1 MSMSNQ
7 IKKLLSEGDVVYS
20 ARTGKP
26 MRVTKVSKFG
36 FYTEKKYFSFDDVR
50 KKYYLTQKGY
60 EDSLKEKLEKERRL
74 EFVFRH

>member
-1 MSMSNQ
+1 MSNQ
-7 IKKLLSEGDVVYS
+7 IKKLLSEGDIVYS

-26 MRVTKVSKFG
+26 MRVTKVSKFV

-50 KKYYLTQKGY
+50 KKYYLTEKGWL
-60 EDSLKEKLEKERRL
+60 DSLNERRVKEGRL

>member
-1 MSMSNQ
+1 MSSE
-7 IKKLLSEGDVVYS
+7 IKKLLSVGDVVYS
-20 ARTGKP
+20 ARNGAP

-36 FYTEKKYFSFDDVR
+36 FYTEKNYFSFYDVR

-60 EDSLKEKLEKERRL
+60 EDSLKERREKEGRL

>member
-1 MSMSNQ
+1 MSNQ

-36 FYTEKKYFSFDDVR
+36 FYIKGKYFSYSDVR
-50 KKYYLTQKGY
+50 KKYFLTKKGY